1 MGRPSHEEGTMA
13 DDNVTWRADETPP
26 ERARGVLLWVASM
39 VFLILG
45 FWVMATA
52 IDQQNGVLFVVGI
65 LSCSAALVLPVASQ
79 P

>member
-1 MGRPSHEEGTMA
+1 MS
-13 DDNVTWRADETPP
+13 DDNLMWHADEAPP

-52 IDQQNGVLFVVGI
+52 IDHQQGVLFVVGI
-65 LSCSAALVLPVASQ
+65 LSCAAALVLPVASQ

>member
-1 MGRPSHEEGTMA
+1 MS
-13 DDNVTWRADETPP
+13 DDNLMWHADETPP

-52 IDQQNGVLFVVGI
+52 IDQQNGVLFVVGV

>member
-1 MGRPSHEEGTMA
+1 MT
-13 DDNVTWRADETPP
+13 DDNVTWHADETPP

-52 IDQQNGVLFVVGI
+52 IDQQNGVLFILGV
-65 LSCSAALVLPVASQ
+65 LSCTAALVLPVATQ